1 MGTRVVAGNGRRRDR
16 AATFLMPAR
25 RVTLALQLN
34 NALGC
39 RSYRLNLAALLRHP
53 VGSRAAFS
61 PPLTQH
67 DPTHHPAAG
76 ARASSLDHRRL
87 PPSNSRRISVSMSLI
102 SSSSL
107 CASSRRRAASARRHG
122 QPASSTIR
130 RTGRLDT
137 SSMPVSSS
145 TCPALPPQP
154 SWRMRARSW
163 RGHFRRDGHER
174 RRRQRGPQSGGSL
187 RPLVA
192 RDIVWRAVFSFRAR
206 DIERG
211 PWCLLLCAAV
221 IRALLR
227 ARRISIVRDG
237 GSRDQHD
244 KGGRTYH
251 RRSPSDRG

>member
-1 MGTRVVAGNGRRRDR
+1 MSRWAAGTALPFSRVVVDTRSLRGALSRAGFSSYNLEGGQPRPFCVGR
-16 AATFLMPAR
+16 AA
-25 RVTLALQLN
+25 
-34 NALGC
+34 G
-39 RSYRLNLAALLRHP
+39 H
-53 VGSRAAFS
+53 
-61 PPLTQH
+61 
-67 DPTHHPAAG
+67 
-76 ARASSLDHRRL
+76 
-87 PPSNSRRISVSMSLI
+87 
-102 SSSSL
+102 
-107 CASSRRRAASARRHG
+107 
-122 QPASSTIR
+122 
-130 RTGRLDT
+130 
-137 SSMPVSSS
+137 SMPVSSS
-145 TCPALPPQP
+145 ASPASPPQP

-163 RGHFRRDGHER
+163 RGHFRRDGHEL
-174 RRRQRGPQSGGSL
+174 RRRQRGPQSGGSPL
-187 RPLVA
+187 PLVA